1 MLYLNGCL
9 LIMNAC
15 LLVYVAGR
23 QVSSVMWLA
32 SLPDLTSNPTAQ
44 GLLST
49 YTQDLCACSLREP
62 HQKGQHQIEQQG
74 MSQTMQWCA

>member
-44 GLLST
+44 GLLIT
-49 YTQDLCACSLREP
+49 
-62 HQKGQHQIEQQG
+62 
-74 MSQTMQWCA
+74 